1 MPVYLSIIIGLLGA
15 YFIGAL
21 PSSYIV
27 ARLRRGVDIRD
38 VGSRNMGAMNT
49 FYSVGF
55 WWGMLVLAADIGKGA
70 AAVAFARWVGVP
82 PLVELAA
89 GVTAVLGHSYTVFL
103 KFRGGKG
110 GATCI
115 GVLVYLMFPW
125 SAPIYLGL
133 FLLLL
138 WLTRVPTISY
148 AAAFL
153 CFPFIGWLLF
163 HSPAYIIFSVALLVL
178 PATKYIPRVREMR
191 ARAGSWRAV
200 FLRKTVKER
209 Y

>member
-1 MPVYLSIIIGLLGA
+1 MPVYLSIIIALVGA
-15 YFIGAL
+15 YFIGAI

-27 ARLRRGVDIRD
+27 ARLRKGVDIRD

-55 WWGMLVLAADIGKGA
+55 WWGMLVLAVDIGKGA

-89 GVTAVLGHSYTVFL
+89 GATAVLGHSYTVFL

-115 GVLVYLMFPW
+115 GVLGYLMFPW
-125 SAPIYLGL
+125 SIIYPGL

-138 WLTRVPTISY
+138 GLTRVPTISY
-148 AAAFL
+148 AVAFL
-153 CFPFIGWLLF
+153 CFPFIAWLGF
-163 HSPAYIIFSVALLVL
+163 HSPAYIIFSVVILAFPLIKYL
-178 PATKYIPRVREMR
+178 PRLREMR